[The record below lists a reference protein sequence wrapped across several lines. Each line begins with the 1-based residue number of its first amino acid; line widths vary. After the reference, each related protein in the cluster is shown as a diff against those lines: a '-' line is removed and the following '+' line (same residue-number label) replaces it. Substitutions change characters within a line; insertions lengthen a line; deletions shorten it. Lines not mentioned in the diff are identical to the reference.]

1 MIQSLFKTEIKTEI
15 DVVVVRRKARDIAQF
30 LGLDVQAQTRV
41 ATAVSEI
48 ARNAFEYAR
57 GGFVEYRIEDGA
69 GVKLVVIIRDNGPGI
84 SKLKEILRGTYVSPQ
99 GMGLGLMGAKKLM
112 DEMDI
117 DSKPGE
123 GTTVTMAKFIPQR
136 KKLLTPVEI
145 TKLLDT
151 VMGTSS
157 GDPIQELQRQ
167 NQEILLAMSEVSEK
181 RNELQR
187 LNEELEETNR
197 GVVALYAELD
207 EKAEILR
214 YANESKSSFLSDMT
228 HEFRSPLNSI
238 MGISQ
243 ILLQEARREGAV
255 EREKQV
261 NFIVKAAK
269 GLSDLVNDLLDIAK
283 IEAGKINVNP
293 STFEV
298 NDVVSTLR
306 GLMRPIGT
314 NENVALNLE
323 LGANLVLSTDE
334 AKLTQILRNLISNS
348 LKYTE
353 SGEIKLSYT
362 REEDDVV
369 FEVRDTGIGIA
380 EENLGHI
387 FEEFYQIEGKIQE
400 KNKGTGLG
408 LPLSKK
414 LSRLLGGD
422 LSVKSEVGKGSVFTL
437 RIPLA
442 YTGPSVQSYTSPVSG
457 EVKLTPNRVGKRK
470 VLIVDDDDSLRYQMR
485 EMLKSLDVDVREA
498 VNGKDGIEAAK
509 VYLPDVII
517 LDLVMPEKDGMMFI
531 RETMEIVATRHIPI
545 LLHTSKLLDPE
556 EKLYL
561 EQVTTGIIEKKDGDL
576 TRLKNSVSS
585 ILGLRH
591 EPSN

>member
-1 MIQSLFKTEIKTEI
+1 MIQSLFKTEIKTET
-15 DVVVVRRKARDIAQF
+15 DVVAVRRKARDIAQF

-48 ARNAFEYAR
+48 ARNAYEYAR
-57 GGFVEYRIEDGA
+57 GGLVEYRIEDTL
-69 GVKLVVIIRDNGPGI
+69 GVRLVVVIRDSGPGI

-99 GMGLGLMGAKKLM
+99 GMGLGLMGARKLM
-112 DEMDI
+112 DEMEI
-117 DSKPGE
+117 ESEEGK
-123 GTTVTMAKFIPQR
+123 GTTVTMVKHVPNR
-136 KKLLTPVEI
+136 KKVLSPDEI
-145 TKLLDT
+145 TKLLDK
-151 VMGTSS
+151 VMGTHS

-167 NQEILLAMSEVSEK
+167 NQEILLAMAEVSEK
-181 RNELQR
+181 KNELQR

-214 YANESKSSFLSDMT
+214 YASESKSSFLSDMT

-283 IEAGKINVNP
+283 IEAGKITVTA

-298 NDVVSTLR
+298 NDVVGTLR

-314 NENVALNLE
+314 NDKVSLNLE
-323 LGANLVLSTDE
+323 LGDEVIISTDE
-334 AKLTQILRNLISNS
+334 GKLTQILRNLISNS

-353 SGEIKLSYT
+353 AGEIELKF
-362 REEDDVV
+362 RKDGDEIV
-369 FEVRDTGIGIA
+369 FDVRDTGIGIA
-380 EENLGHI
+380 PESLEHI
-387 FEEFYQIEGKIQE
+387 FEEFYQVEGKFQE
-400 KNKGTGLG
+400 KSKGTGLG
-408 LPLSKK
+408 LPLSRK
-414 LSRLLGGD
+414 LAKLLGGS
-422 LSVKSEVGKGSVFTL
+422 LSAISEPGKGSTFTL
-437 RIPLA
+437 RIPLTF
-442 YTGPSVQSYTSPVSG
+442 TGASVQSYS
-457 EVKLTPNRVGKRK
+457 TPISHISDIVPLRRLGKRK
-470 VLIVDDDDSLRYQMR
+470 VLIVDDDESIRYQIR
-485 EMLKSLDVDVREA
+485 QMLISLDVDAREA
-498 VNGKDGIEAAK
+498 VNGKEGIDVAK
-509 VYLPDVII
+509 VYQPDVVI
-517 LDLVMPEKDGMMFI
+517 LDMVMPEKDGMMFI
-531 RETMEIVATRHIPI
+531 RETMESVATRHIPI

-561 EQVTTGIIEKKDGDL
+561 EQVTTGIIEKKEGDL
-576 TRLKNSVSS
+576 GRLRIAVSS
-585 ILGLRH
+585 ILGIHH
-591 EPSN
+591 ES